1 VSLREAK
8 VLTQSRTY
16 INKACHSKRS
26 EESLYTQTL
35 SLSHSQT
42 LKLSNLN
49 KKLFPAVH
57 YIFFVFPEP
66 DSLHQ
71 KQKRMPFPSGLR
83 KRFSVSNKVV
93 VSFFSYS
100 ETKNS
105 LEFSPPLQRR
115 GIKKAISIMMLILNH
130 VTSINYQ
137 LSTINN
143 HPTSKTLFVK

>member
-1 VSLREAK
+1 
-8 VLTQSRTY
+8 VLKQSRTY

-26 EESLYTQTL
+26 EESLYT
-35 SLSHSQT
+35 QT

-71 KQKRMPFPSGLR
+71 KKQKRMPFPSGLR
-83 KRFSVSNKVV
+83 KRFSVPNKVGA
-93 VSFFSYS
+93 SFFNILNHPV
-100 ETKNS
+100 KNS
-105 LEFSPPLQRR
+105 SEFSPPLQRR
-115 GIKKAISIMMLILNH
+115 GIQKADSIMMLILNH